1 MRGKVGC
8 WSAGGCPSRITPAYA
23 GKSIPVNF
31 FVFMLWDH
39 PRLCGE
45 KMQKK
50 SVLRN
55 LVGSPPPM
63 RGKGTVSRTSGSFVG
78 ITPAYAG
85 KSLFCFCCRSLFWD
99 HPRLCGEKRSFRAVV
114 CKRTG
119 SPPPMRG
126 KGSPVIPFRAFLR
139 ITPAYAGKS
148 REPRQADTCEWD
160 HPRLCGEK
168 D

>member
-1 MRGKVGC
+1 
-8 WSAGGCPSRITPAYA
+8 
-23 GKSIPVNF
+23 
-31 FVFMLWDH
+31 
-39 PRLCGE
+39 
-45 KMQKK
+45 
-50 SVLRN
+50 
-55 LVGSPPPM
+55 M

-126 KGSPVIPFRAFLR
+126 KATGRKSTESVNR

-168 D
+168 QFSTAQTTITVGSPPPMRGKGKVRYLRRCTERITPAYAGKSIFCRLTFDLF